1 MEPYAVAEWKD
12 FYVAVSGAAA
22 AFAGLLFVGLSIN
35 LTRIISLPGI
45 SDRAGETL
53 IFLGAVLVAA
63 LLGLVPYA
71 SAAFGIELLCIFC
84 FVWCVATY
92 LDIRALRR
100 RHYDTLFHGYQR
112 FAFTQAATLPLMI
125 VAVSFLFQGNREP
138 YWLIPG
144 LIFPL
149 LVSMSNAWVLLV
161 EIMRQTDSRKRL
173 AMARTPK
180 PRYATILGQ

>member
-1 MEPYAVAEWKD
+1 MDSYAVAEWKD

-35 LTRIISLPGI
+35 LTAIIKAPGI

-63 LLGLVPYA
+63 LLGLVPQT
-71 SAAFGIELLCIFC
+71 STAFGLELLCIFC

-92 LDIRALRR
+92 LDVRALRR
-100 RHYDTLFHGYQR
+100 RLYDTLYHGYQR
-112 FAFTQAATLPLMI
+112 FAFTQVATLPLMI
-125 VAVSFLFQGNREP
+125 AALSFLLRGGREP
-138 YWLIPG
+138 YWLVPG

-161 EIMRQTDSRKRL
+161 EIMR
-173 AMARTPK
+173 
-180 PRYATILGQ
+180 

>member
-1 MEPYAVAEWKD
+1 MYSYTVGEWKD
-12 FYVAVSGAAA
+12 FYIAVSGAAA

-35 LTRIISLPGI
+35 LARIISLPGI

-63 LLGLVPYA
+63 LLGLVPQSSKA
-71 SAAFGIELLCIFC
+71 SGIELLTIFC

-100 RHYDTLFHGYQR
+100 NHYDTLFHGYQR
-112 FAFTQAATLPLMI
+112 FAFTQIASLSLLVAAL
-125 VAVSFLFQGNREP
+125 SFLLRAGREP

-161 EIMRQTDSRKRL
+161 EIMR
-173 AMARTPK
+173 
-180 PRYATILGQ
+180 